1 VSQLLL
7 LVGTGAAG
15 AVAGYLLGRR
25 SVSDGLDRLRPIEE
39 RPVVAPGPRM
49 PQEPNL
55 ESILRLLVD
64 EAGFQV
70 DVACAVALREYDGGP
85 IRIRA
90 VSTGSDQR
98 LVGREVDVQSLAGR
112 IVTEGVPVVEQLR
125 RALVSAGTGDR
136 RRAITGSLGVPLYV
150 GSRVFGALMAF
161 GEPAVGPATAL
172 ARFEP
177 LARAYAP
184 VLLPALAADIEERKA
199 STDPLTDLANRRGFD
214 KAMTRLGQGPRALI
228 IMDIDHF
235 KQVNDERSHA
245 AGDQVLRQI
254 GRVLREAVRPGDTPA
269 RIGGEEFAVILP
281 GADLALGLEVAER
294 LRAVVAGKRFFA
306 DGAELSLTVSCGV
319 AASPVPIPQ
328 PANLMASADSCLYQA
343 KRAGRDQVKG
353 AEQRGLPSGPR
364 PVGAAA
370 GAAPAAG
377 ASALAAP
384 RPDGPV
390 AGRGEPS

>member
-1 VSQLLL
+1 MSQFLL

-15 AVAGYLLGRR
+15 AVVGFFLGRR
-25 SVSDGLDRLRPIEE
+25 SERDRDDERGVEE
-39 RPVVAPGPRM
+39 RPVVAPGLRM
-49 PQEPNL
+49 PVEPNL

-70 DVACAVALREYDGGP
+70 DVACAVALREHEGGP

-90 VSTGSDQR
+90 VSTGGDQR
-98 LVGREVDVQSLAGR
+98 LVGREVDIQSLAGR

-136 RRAITGSLGVPLYV
+136 RRPITGSLGVPLV
-150 GSRVFGALMAF
+150 AGSRVFGALMAF

-172 ARFEP
+172 ARFDP
-177 LARAYAP
+177 LARGYAP

-199 STDPLTDLANRRGFD
+199 HTDPLTDLPNRRGFD
-214 KAMTRLGQGPRALI
+214 KTMARLGEGPRALI
-228 IMDIDHF
+228 LMDIDHF
-235 KQVNDERSHA
+235 KAVNDERSHA
-245 AGDQVLRQI
+245 AGDSVLRQM
-254 GRVLREAVRPGDTPA
+254 GRVLREAVREGDTPT

-281 GADLALGLEVAER
+281 AADLALGLEVAER
-294 LRAVVAGKRFFA
+294 LRTLVAAKRFFA

-343 KRAGRDQVKG
+343 KRAGRNQVKG
-353 AEQRGLPSGPR
+353 AEQRGRPSGPR
-364 PVGAAA
+364 PV
-370 GAAPAAG
+370 AAPAP
-377 ASALAAP
+377 AA
-384 RPDGPV
+384 PV
-390 AGRGEPS
+390 AGQGEGG